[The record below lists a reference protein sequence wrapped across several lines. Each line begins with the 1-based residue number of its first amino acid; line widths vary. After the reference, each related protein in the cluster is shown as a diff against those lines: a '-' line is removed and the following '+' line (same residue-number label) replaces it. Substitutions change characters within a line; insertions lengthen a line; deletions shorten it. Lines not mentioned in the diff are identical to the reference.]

1 MGHYITNG
9 GLCKVTITDVPP
21 EVEGAIT
28 PSSEHSRS
36 MASHSPLPAEIA
48 EHFPAIRQTE
58 SLFDRKGHQQ
68 IRKTNSGRNKL
79 RLPPSPNGMLVHN
92 GPDINK
98 SLLLN
103 TLPKHANEFASNNK
117 HPDADTTKDT
127 KKISKKS
134 SKVAKEIFDKYNMKS
149 EAHNMLPGKHIYN
162 GFQQLSMPW
171 RNKTF
176 LTLPIRFNGN
186 IRMKNAKYLD
196 SDQLSISSRNIDF
209 NSNVSVVCSEFD
221 DWAGGE

>member
-1 MGHYITNG
+1 MADPLSHSKRKFIERWRKSVGHYITNG

-134 SKVAKEIFDKYNMKS
+134 SKVADRK
-149 EAHNMLPGKHIYN
+149 
-162 GFQQLSMPW
+162 
-171 RNKTF
+171 
-176 LTLPIRFNGN
+176 
-186 IRMKNAKYLD
+186 
-196 SDQLSISSRNIDF
+196 
-209 NSNVSVVCSEFD
+209 SVV
-221 DWAGGE
+221 